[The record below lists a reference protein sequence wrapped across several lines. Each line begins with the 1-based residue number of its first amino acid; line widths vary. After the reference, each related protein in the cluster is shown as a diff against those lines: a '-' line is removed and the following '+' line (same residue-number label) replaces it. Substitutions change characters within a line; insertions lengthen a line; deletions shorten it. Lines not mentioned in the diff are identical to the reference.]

1 MVTRRK
7 THFWLE
13 GDFEA
18 SDICIIRD
26 SEKSTNPHTSP
37 GKSTNNTPFCLA
49 LQTLTDEKDS
59 YFLPNWI
66 YSISS
71 AGKASKSKA
80 VYDSWQRALTDL
92 NSELCEWTCL
102 NGPLPCSWN
111 MISREWKPFENFIFQ
126 RNTSSQRA
134 AAWRHEA
141 PSVVPDDETT
151 CVLDSISPCIYLL
164 LSKCLPV
171 RLSDFPLY
179 FLIVLISR
187 KTHEYQ
193 QPLRNLMDLEW
204 TWELKKH
211 CNSSNILL
219 SRGFIWMK
227 LSWLQYVCSYT
238 LVWMWRSSS
247 FCAETMTSL
256 NKRVVACWK
265 CQSTA

>member
-26 SEKSTNPHTSP
+26 SKKSTNPHTSP

-141 PSVVPDDETT
+141 PSVAPDDETT

-171 RLSDFPLY
+171 RLSDFSV
-179 FLIVLISR
+179 FS
-187 KTHEYQ
+187 HSAYQ
-193 QPLRNLMDLEW
+193 QENTWIPAATPEFNGLGMNLGTEKNIATVQMFYYQAVLFEW
-204 TWELKKH
+204 SCLD
-211 CNSSNILL
+211 CNMFALIP
-219 SRGFIWMK
+219 
-227 LSWLQYVCSYT
+227 
-238 LVWMWRSSS
+238 
-247 FCAETMTSL
+247 
-256 NKRVVACWK
+256 
-265 CQSTA
+265 

>member
-141 PSVVPDDETT
+141 PSVAPDDETT

-171 RLSDFPLY
+171 RLSDFSVFSHSAYQQENTWIPAATPEFNGLGMNLGTEKTLQQFKCFIIKRFY
-179 FLIVLISR
+179 LNEVVLIAI
-187 KTHEYQ
+187 
-193 QPLRNLMDLEW
+193 
-204 TWELKKH
+204 
-211 CNSSNILL
+211 CLL
-219 SRGFIWMK
+219 
-227 LSWLQYVCSYT
+227 LYL
-238 LVWMWRSSS
+238 
-247 FCAETMTSL
+247 SL
-256 NKRVVACWK
+256 NVTVLVFLCWNNDVFE
-265 CQSTA
+265 